1 MLPFSPCLK
10 QNVDVDVLLFLPG
23 SRGWTRRVIRF
34 CFKTVSLMLS
44 DVVYSQPSCGWVLV
58 LNQRA
63 SVTFRGF
70 FCVLSHVTL
79 HTKKSYE
86 MLRLLLSF
94 SSLLTRAQHSL
105 QTYAQG
111 RTPSGTVPTKPG
123 LDRTSPKRC
132 LQTYAQV
139 HTPRGSGTVPT
150 KPGLD
155 SVPGSL
161 DPACRCAF
169 LEAQAQTGPRQ
180 KVTIVKNP

>member
-1 MLPFSPCLK
+1 M
-10 QNVDVDVLLFLPG
+10 
-23 SRGWTRRVIRF
+23 IRF

-123 LDRTSPKRC
+123 LDRV
-132 LQTYAQV
+132 A
-139 HTPRGSGTVPT
+139 VP
-150 KPGLD
+150 PPPP
-155 SVPGSL
+155 PGSL

-180 KVTIVKNP
+180 KLTIVSSPWELGSCVQVRAPRGSGTDRAKAEVDYSKQPLGA